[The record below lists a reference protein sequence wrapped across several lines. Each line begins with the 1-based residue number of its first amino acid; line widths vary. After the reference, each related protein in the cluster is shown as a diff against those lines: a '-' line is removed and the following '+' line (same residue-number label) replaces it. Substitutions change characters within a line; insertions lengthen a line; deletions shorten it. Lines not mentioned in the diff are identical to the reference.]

1 MAPQQNPIDDAAL
14 ARPGLQDDV
23 ALARPRVRL
32 GRVIVNALTA
42 IAALWVAVF
51 ITTNPRFEWGVVAEF
66 LTAQAVLKGLGI
78 SVLLTV
84 CGMTLGTVLG
94 TALAVMKLGRFR
106 TARLIASGY
115 TWFFRGTPLLIQL
128 LFWYNLAYL
137 LPTLSIGIPFGGPSF
152 ASWDT
157 NELISPFTAAMLGL
171 ALNEAAYMAEIMR
184 AGILSV
190 DAGQADAARALGFTP
205 GKAFFRIIFPQAMR
219 IVLPPA
225 GSQVIGML
233 KGTSLVSVIAITDLL
248 FSVQTIYNRNFK
260 VVPLLLVALL
270 WYLAVFTLLSWLQS
284 RLEAR
289 YSRGHRIEALG
300 SKPLG

>member
-1 MAPQQNPIDDAAL
+1 MNTSII
-14 ARPGLQDDV
+14 DDV
-23 ALARPRVRL
+23 ARARARPRMVRMA
-32 GRVIVNALTA
+32 VNAVTA
-42 IAALWVAVF
+42 IAALWLAIF
-51 ITTNPRFEWGVVAEF
+51 LGTNPRFEWGVVAEF
-66 LTAQAVLKGLGI
+66 ITAQSVLHGLGVSLLLTAF
-78 SVLLTV
+78 
-84 CGMTLGTVLG
+84 GMTLGTLLG
-94 TALAVMKLGRFR
+94 TALALMKLGQFQ
-106 TARLIASGY
+106 TARFIASGY
-115 TWFFRGTPLLIQL
+115 TWLFRGTPLLIQL

-137 LPTLSIGIPFGGPSF
+137 LPTISIGIPFGPTL

-157 NELISPFTAAMLGL
+157 NALISPFTAALLGL

-190 DAGQADAARALGFTP
+190 DAGQADAARALGYTP
-205 GKAFFRIIFPQAMR
+205 AKAFIRIVFPQAMR

-284 RLEAR
+284 RLEQR

-300 SKPLG
+300 SRPLG